1 MQSNNLKIKNN
12 LNSNDRYLCK
22 NACKNIDAIYLRED
36 EQDIRPIFLR
46 DVDRI
51 IYSNSY
57 SRYLNKTQVY
67 TYPGNDHITHRIQH
81 VQFVSKIA
89 RTIGRALKLNE
100 DLIEAMALGHD
111 IGHAAFGHAGESELN
126 RICKRENIGYF
137 CHNAQ
142 SVRTLKDLENKNISV
157 QTLDGILAHNGEIL
171 LNKYA
176 PNFNKTTKEFLED
189 LDCAYSIDNYSK
201 KIKPMTLEG
210 CVVRISDII
219 AYIGRDIEDAIV
231 LGNVSREE
239 LPKNVITTLGNKN
252 SMIIETLEDDLIE
265 NSIDKDYICFS
276 EEIFLALK
284 ELLKWNYENI
294 YAKASL
300 EEKAS
305 LHYKFDRL
313 FEVYLNKLEK
323 YDYMATNFSLKSVNE
338 SEKVFEEFLT
348 TKSKKYL
355 ENTNSKRIVIDYIA
369 GFTDGFFKREY
380 DIYK

>member
-176 PNFNKTTKEFLED
+176 PNFNKTTKDFLED
-189 LDCAYSIDNYSK
+189 LDGAYSIDNYSK

-338 SEKVFEEFLT
+338 SEKVFEEFLA